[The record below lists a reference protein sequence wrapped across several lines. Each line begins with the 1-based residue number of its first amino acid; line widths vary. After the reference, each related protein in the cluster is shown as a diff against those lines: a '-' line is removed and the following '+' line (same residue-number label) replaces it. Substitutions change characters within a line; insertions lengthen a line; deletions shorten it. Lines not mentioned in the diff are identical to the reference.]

1 MTEAVREQISA
12 SLAAIAGTVETE
24 RRRILEELNH
34 SVRRMTASASVS
46 EWKLAVTDAARTFA
60 DFVVLWHAGT
70 SGATHAI
77 QAAIDSREMVV
88 AACSSSEFP
97 QEVLGQLGGAARAYV
112 FPILENSAVLIAA
125 TAVGKIEI
133 APLEII
139 TTLAGLTL
147 GRVQAKSSTLSGIAT
162 AANGKPRVREQWETL
177 PREEQQKHLIA
188 QRFARVKVAEMQFY
202 YDHAVKAGRKN
213 RRLYE
218 NLRLQIDDARAL
230 FQDQFLQR
238 PHRMADY
245 LHLELVRT
253 LANDDETLLGL
264 EYPGPLA

>member
-12 SLAAIAGTVETE
+12 SLTAIADTLQTE
-24 RRRILEELNH
+24 RRRVLEDLNH
-34 SVRRMTASASVS
+34 SIRRMTASASAG
-46 EWKLAVTDAARTFA
+46 EWKLAVTDAAKTFA
-60 DFVVLWHAGT
+60 DVVVLWHTGT

-88 AACSSSEFP
+88 AACSASEFP

-112 FPILENSAVLIAA
+112 FPIPENSAVLIAA
-125 TAVGKIEI
+125 TAAGKVET

-139 TTLAGLTL
+139 STLAGLTL
-147 GRVQAKSSTLSGIAT
+147 GRVQAKGPVLSGIAP
-162 AANGKPRVREQWETL
+162 AANGKPKVREQWETL
-177 PREEQQKHLIA
+177 PLEERQKHLTA
-188 QRFARVKVAEMQFY
+188 QRFARVKVAELQLY
-202 YDHAVKAGRKN
+202 HDHAVRAGRKN

-218 NLRLQIDDARAL
+218 NLRLQIDDARGL

-238 PHRMADY
+238 PHKMADY